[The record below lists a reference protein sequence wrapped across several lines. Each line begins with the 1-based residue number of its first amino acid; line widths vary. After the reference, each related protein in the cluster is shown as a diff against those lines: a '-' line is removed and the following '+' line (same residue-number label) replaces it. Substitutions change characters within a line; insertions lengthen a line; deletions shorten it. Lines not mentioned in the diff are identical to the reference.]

1 MANRNEAKVTFL
13 AETKDFR
20 EQVRQANNEMSELR
34 AELKL
39 NDLQMKATGDSVKGL
54 ENKHENLTKQLEA
67 AKRKTEALA
76 QEVEVAVRK
85 FGENSDEASRLR
97 RQLTSAQSA
106 EEKLRQAVRQCA
118 DELSDQRREADKTE
132 SATEKLTDTIE
143 KQQTELDDLKRK
155 YQDAV
160 LQYGKTSDEAKAL
173 AREIKDLSG
182 DLKDNQTE
190 LGKAEKAAN
199 DLDKSFDNA
208 ADGAVQ
214 AGDGFTVLKGVV
226 ADLASQAIQAAI
238 DKIGEFIGYL
248 ADLPEATRELR
259 QDMTTL
265 TTSFDNM
272 GFSTDQA
279 KGVWKDLYAVFGED
293 DRAVEAANHISK
305 MADSQKEL
313 NDWVTITTGVFGTY
327 QDSLPVEGLA
337 EAANETSKT
346 GTVTGVLADALN
358 WSSEAAA
365 MFAGYMS
372 EDVVTAED
380 AFNEAL
386 KECTTEQERQQL
398 ITDTLT
404 ALYGNAAQTYRDT
417 AGAQMEAK
425 AAVAEHMLAENDLA
439 TAIEPVTTA
448 WQEMKTTLL
457 VELAPAIEA
466 VSGVLVDA
474 IGWMKEHPTTVQALA
489 TAIGIL
495 AAGFSGLAI
504 GLGIYTVA
512 QMAANAALLPV
523 IGIIAAVIAIVA
535 LLAAAIVA
543 IVKHWDDIVAAV
555 KRCWESVKETLSQW
569 GEWINTNVIQ
579 PVVEFFKGL
588 WDSIKTACSD
598 AWEWVKGVF
607 SSFVEW
613 VDTNLIQPVVN
624 FFKNLWDS
632 IKNIWDQICNVVEV
646 AIMFIGE
653 ILHAAGEIIL
663 LPFRFIWENCKEY
676 VFAAWEWIK
685 EKVSGALDF
694 IKNYIDVAWTAIKSA
709 TTVVWNA
716 IKTAISNV
724 WNAIKSTVTKAI
736 TAVKEKVSSVWN
748 AIKTYTS
755 TVWNV
760 IKGAIST
767 VWNNIKTAVSNA
779 INAVKEK
786 ISGVW
791 NHIKNYTSTVWTSIK
806 GVISNVWS
814 NIKNNVSEA
823 IGKVKSV
830 ISDKLNDAKNTIS
843 NILGNIKDK
852 FKNIFDNVKNV
863 VKNAIDKV
871 KSYFNFKWE
880 LPKIKLPH
888 FKISGKFSL
897 NPPSVPHFNVEWY
910 KLGAIFTKP
919 TLFNTPYGLKGV
931 GEAGAEA
938 VLPIDKLQGYISNAI
953 DKAQNVVNLETLAYA
968 IEDLANRPIELNI
981 NGRQFALATASDGDS
996 VNGLRSSFKGRGLVL
1011 D

>member
-13 AETKDFR
+13 AETEEFR
-20 EQVRQANNEMSELR
+20 DQVRQANNEMSELR

-97 RQLTSAQSA
+97 RQLTSAQTA

-143 KQQTELDDLKRK
+143 KQQTELDDLKGK

-226 ADLASQAIQAAI
+226 ADLASQAIQMAI

-305 MADSQKEL
+305 MADNQKEL

-512 QMAANAALLPV
+512 QLAANAALLPV
-523 IGIIAAVIAIVA
+523 IGVIAAVIAIVA

-724 WNAIKSTVTKAI
+724 WNAIKSAVTKAI

-791 NHIKNYTSTVWTSIK
+791 NHIKNYTSTVWTAIK

-897 NPPSVPHFNVEWY
+897 NPPSVPRFNVEWY